1 MCSDHEASSD
11 DDNSDDETAVRRNGF
26 IVLQPPLERPDA
38 VIDEDSNYE
47 DTGDADRL
55 PRRILNAAA
64 EFSNLNRSGKTP
76 TYPLR
81 KFSKSPTRTAKN
93 PLKLSLLILR

>member
-1 MCSDHEASSD
+1 MNQVVMMITVMMKWQFDG
-11 DDNSDDETAVRRNGF
+11 TALIF

-38 VIDEDSNYE
+38 VIYEDSNYE

-76 TYPLR
+76 TYLLR
-81 KFSKSPTRTAKN
+81 KFSKSPTRTAKT
-93 PLKLSLLILR
+93 L